1 MSDLG
6 KYPLPKGWTWA
17 TIPDLVGET
26 GVFVD
31 GDWVESIDQDPSGNV
46 RLIQLADVGDGVYR
60 DKSERFMTKAKAE
73 ELRCTFLN
81 EGDVLIA
88 RMPDPL
94 GRELIERDVVAE
106 AAAVCRIGR
115 ATAYEYVRDGI
126 LPGLRMGRRIVVPR
140 MSAGIRSGVAC
151 TR

>member
-88 RMPDPL
+88 PAFSLAIQSRLSPWL
-94 GRELIERDVVAE
+94 TSRLHALETV
-106 AAAVCRIGR
+106 
-115 ATAYEYVRDGI
+115 
-126 LPGLRMGRRIVVPR
+126 GLTI
-140 MSAGIRSGVAC
+140 AGWPVS
-151 TR
+151 